1 LLRNPPNMDEHKQAT
16 TQASFETASSIK
28 LPTRVITYAWGD
40 AYMED
45 LLSLTIPALLA
56 PGNLPYLASQVS
68 CEVVMLTEERLFA
81 RVSGH
86 PAIRRLRAIC
96 PFKLIG
102 LDDLISAPDKKY
114 GMALTYALHRG
125 FADLGT
131 AMTDHWLIFLNAD
144 FVLAEGSL
152 RNLLDHLVRGE
163 RLVASPSYCV
173 VAKEVRP
180 ELLKWV
186 DPNTRAL
193 SMPPREMAKL
203 ALAHRHNTIRSKT
216 VNQSAFHIRYMDQFF
231 WLADNSTLLG
241 HQMPIAIVGLRPE
254 CYVAEPNSYWD
265 HGLMKEFCPTVEPD
279 VIGDSDDFLMIEL
292 REQDVAHDDILPGW
306 PQPVELAERM
316 ISWVTPYQ
324 RSFAR
329 YPLTLHAADVPENV
343 EEGRRML
350 AAFVNEVMS
359 HVPTNLPSHL
369 GHPQWVHHWTGF
381 AAARYQFL
389 SSRLGPLTETTE
401 PPSYLSK
408 IDKAW
413 WKLDGQQ
420 KRLHRQREEYVETM
434 NHQRDLIQKALLEE
448 KQTGKQ
454 RKEIDRE
461 FLKDLTSA
469 AVEFRSPDHD
479 CFAQISFVPDIG
491 AGLVENPAGPPA
503 ENQGFET
510 LKRYQDKY
518 SILHQKQRALEA
530 ALEAVN
536 AYYPP
541 RLHAINQELDRLK
554 GEHLLLIGKIAAPRT
569 FPFLRMRRGPSPAPT
584 TIHGGSRAGRLARRF
599 YHRLFGRWP
608 RVSRISPYWIPL
620 RHVREL
626 TDHAAARGSM
636 VTEHSGAR
644 GAQDVLYIGDR
655 SNISGMLAN
664 LPGLHAW
671 MSVAGLMTS
680 GTGGTFAQPPQFDI
694 CLCDLEFAD
703 FARFSE
709 IYAASLPFMRHG
721 GTIIGFYLNA
731 DGAPLPIHQNEIGK
745 DLQHISPARVY
756 YAGSP
761 RSAKLLRAFRS
772 TLSIPR
778 RLNVVF
784 LAKIAIRL
792 GLLAPQIW
800 ISNLVEGLASKKG
813 HSTPGAVATSIT
825 THIRLA
831 EFPWD
836 NGTVEAAKAGGLYV
850 ADEVEAPVEEDRLVA
865 PSIANPPGTTVIL
878 TFGQSNAANTGEER
892 YAAHGAV
899 HVFNIFDMRFYRAID
914 PLPGASHDGGSV
926 WGRLGDKLI
935 DAGVASSVLIVP
947 IAVGATYIRDWGPGG
962 YYHRRLLF
970 ALHRLKSAGIKID
983 MLCWHQGEAD
993 ANHTGMSAAEYSRY
1007 FRSMLRAVREKGVDA
1022 PVYVALATLC
1032 EEAPHPFQ
1040 NAAEIRRGQKNAVS
1054 IRDRILPGPDTDL
1067 IGIEHRRDG
1076 CHFSASGQELAAQ
1089 AWFKAITRG
1098 RLGRRMLWARYRL
1111 ASMFA
1116 PSSPRERDAS
1126 ATRGG

>member
-16 TQASFETASSIK
+16 AQPSFETAPSIK

-40 AYMED
+40 AYVED

-56 PGNLPYLASQVS
+56 AGNLPYLASQVS

-81 RVSGH
+81 RVSAH
-86 PAIRRLRAIC
+86 PAIERIRAIC

-102 LDDLISAPDKKY
+102 LDDLITAPDKKY

-125 FADLGT
+125 FADLGA

-173 VAKEVRP
+173 VAKETKP
-180 ELLKWV
+180 DLLKRV
-186 DPNTRAL
+186 DPKTRTL
-193 SMPPREMAKL
+193 SMTPREMAKL

-216 VNQSAFHIRYMDQFF
+216 VNQNTFHIRYMEQFY
-231 WLADNSTLLG
+231 WLLDDSTLLG
-241 HQMPIAIVGLRPE
+241 HQMPVAIVGLRPE

-265 HGLMKEFCPTVEPD
+265 HGLMREFCPTAEPD

-292 REQDVAHDDILPGW
+292 REQEVAHDDILPGW

-324 RSFAR
+324 RDFAR
-329 YPLTLHAADVPENV
+329 YPLTLHAADVPANV
-343 EEGRRML
+343 DEGRRML
-350 AAFVNEVMS
+350 SAFVNEVMS
-359 HVPTNLPSHL
+359 HVPANLPSHV

-389 SSRLGPLTETTE
+389 SSRLGPLTESTE
-401 PPSYLSK
+401 PPSHFTK
-408 IDKAW
+408 VDQVW

-420 KRLHRQREEYVETM
+420 KRLLRQRAEYIEMMDRQRELI
-434 NHQRDLIQKALLEE
+434 QREGDLIQKAIL
-448 KQTGKQ
+448 
-454 RKEIDRE
+454 KENTKELAKLDE
-461 FLKDLTSA
+461 QFLKEFTSA
-469 AVEFRSPDHD
+469 ASRAAKDKS
-479 CFAQISFVPDIG
+479 FAQLSFDRNTGSG
-491 AGLVENPAGPPA
+491 ARQEPCSSPGQA
-503 ENQGFET
+503 NQWFEI
-510 LKRYQDKY
+510 LSRYDEKY
-518 SILHQKQRALEA
+518 SGLREKEKAYKAALDD

-536 AYYPP
+536 TYYPQ
-541 RLHAINQELDRLK
+541 RIHAINLELERLG
-554 GEHLLLIGKIAAPRT
+554 GEHLLLIGKTAAPAT
-569 FPFLRMRRGPSPAPT
+569 FPFLRMRRGSSVPST
-584 TIHGGSRAGRLARRF
+584 TVRGSRAGQLARRF
-599 YHRLFGRWP
+599 YYRLFGRWP
-608 RVSRISPYWIPL
+608 RVSKLSPYWIPL
-620 RHVREL
+620 RHLREL
-626 TDHAAARGSM
+626 TEYAAERRAK
-636 VTEHSGAR
+636 
-644 GAQDVLYIGDR
+644 DVLYIGER

-664 LPGLHAW
+664 SSGLHAW
-671 MSVAGLMTS
+671 MSVAGLMTNGS
-680 GTGGTFAQPPQFDI
+680 GGTFAQPPQFDI

-709 IYAASLPFMRHG
+709 IYAASLRFMRHG
-721 GTIIGFYLNA
+721 GTIIGFHLNA

-745 DLQHISPARVY
+745 DLQQIPPARVY

-761 RSAKLLRAFRS
+761 RSAKLLRTFRS

-778 RLNVVF
+778 RLNVIF
-784 LAKIAIRL
+784 LAKIAARL
-792 GLLAPQIW
+792 GLLVPQIW
-800 ISNLVEGLASKKG
+800 IRNFVEGLGSKKR

-825 THIRLA
+825 TQIRLP

-836 NGTVEAAKAGGLYV
+836 NGTVQFAKDGGVFV
-850 ADEVEAPVEEDRLVA
+850 ADEAEAPVAEDRLVS

-878 TFGQSNAANTGEER
+878 TFGQSNAANSGEER
-892 YAAHGAV
+892 YAARGAV

-914 PLPGASHDGGSV
+914 PLPGASDSGGSV

-935 DAGVASSVLIVP
+935 DAGVAPSVLIVP
-947 IAVGATYIRDWGPGG
+947 IAFGATYITDWAPGG
-962 YYHRRLLF
+962 LFHRRLSF
-970 ALHRLKSAGIKID
+970 ALHRVKSAGIKID

-993 ANHTGMSAAEYSRY
+993 ANHTGMSADEYCRY
-1007 FRSMLRAVREKGVDA
+1007 FRSMLREVREVGVDA

-1040 NAAEIRRGQKNAVS
+1040 NRVEIRRGQRKLIS
-1054 IRDRILPGPDTDL
+1054 IRDRILPGPDTDM

-1076 CHFSASGQELAAQ
+1076 CHFAASGQQLAAQ
-1089 AWFKAITRG
+1089 AWFKAITAGPLRT
-1098 RLGRRMLWARYRL
+1098 RMVWARYRL
-1111 ASMFA
+1111 KSTFA
-1116 PSSPRERDAS
+1116 ASSPRERDAS

>member
-1 LLRNPPNMDEHKQAT
+1 LPRNPPNMHEHKQAT
-16 TQASFETASSIK
+16 TEPSLEPASSIK

-40 AYMED
+40 AYVED

-56 PGNLPYLASQVS
+56 PGNLPYLACQVS

-81 RVSGH
+81 RVSHH
-86 PAIRRLRAIC
+86 PAIERLRTIC

-102 LDDLISAPDKKY
+102 LDDLITAPDKKY

-125 FADLGT
+125 FADIGT
-131 AMTDHWLIFLNAD
+131 AMTNHWLIFLNAD

-152 RNLLDHLVRGE
+152 RTLLDHLVRGE

-173 VAKEVRP
+173 VAREVRP
-180 ELLKWV
+180 ELIKRV
-186 DPNTRAL
+186 DPNTRTL

-231 WLADNSTLLG
+231 WLLDNTTLLG

-265 HGLMKEFCPTVEPD
+265 HGLMKEFCPTAEPD

-329 YPLTLHAADVPENV
+329 YPLTLHAADVPANIED
-343 EEGRRML
+343 GRRML
-350 AAFVNEVMS
+350 SAFVNELMS
-359 HVPTNLPSHL
+359 HVPANLPSHV

-389 SSRLGPLTETTE
+389 SSRLGSLTETTE

-408 IDKAW
+408 LDKAW

-448 KQTGKQ
+448 KETAKQ

-461 FLKDLTSA
+461 FIEDITN
-469 AVEFRSPDHD
+469 AVPEFRSPNHD
-479 CFAQISFVPDIG
+479 YFAQISLAPNVG
-491 AGLVENPAGPPA
+491 TGLVEESGGQPCA
-503 ENQGFET
+503 ENQWFET
-510 LKRYQDKY
+510 LKRYEDKY
-518 SILHQKQRALEA
+518 SDLHQKQRALEA

-536 AYYPP
+536 TYYPP
-541 RLHAINQELDRLK
+541 RLHAINQELERLQ
-554 GEHLLLIGKIAAPRT
+554 GEHLLLIGKTAAPTT

-584 TIHGGSRAGRLARRF
+584 TLRGSRAGRLARRF
-599 YHRLFGRWP
+599 YYRLFGRWP
-608 RVSRISPYWIPL
+608 QVTKLSPYWIPL
-620 RHVREL
+620 HRLREL
-626 TDHAAARGSM
+626 TEYAAARR
-636 VTEHSGAR
+636 AK
-644 GAQDVLYIGDR
+644 DVLYVGDR
-655 SNISGMLAN
+655 SNVSGMLAN

-671 MSVAGLMTS
+671 MSVAGLLTN

-694 CLCDLEFAD
+694 CICDIEFAD

-709 IYAASLPFMRHG
+709 IYAASLRFMRHG

-731 DGAPLPIHQNEIGK
+731 DGSPLPIHQNEIGK
-745 DLQHISPARVY
+745 DLQHIPPARVY
-756 YAGSP
+756 YAGSL

-778 RLNVVF
+778 RLNFVF
-784 LAKIAIRL
+784 LVKIATRL
-792 GLLAPQIW
+792 SLLAPQIS
-800 ISNLVEGLASKKG
+800 INNFFEGLASRKR

-825 THIRLA
+825 THIRLP

-836 NGTVEAAKAGGLYV
+836 NGTVEFAKAGGMYV
-850 ADEVEAPVEEDRLVA
+850 ADENEAPVTEDRLVA
-865 PSIANPPGTTVIL
+865 SSIANPPGTTVIL
-878 TFGQSNAANTGEER
+878 TFGQSNAANSGEER
-892 YAAHGAV
+892 YAARGAV
-899 HVFNIFDMRFYRAID
+899 HVFNIFDMKFYRAVD
-914 PLPGASHDGGSV
+914 PLPGASHDGGSI
-926 WGRLGDKLI
+926 WGRLGDKLV
-935 DAGVASSVLIVP
+935 DAGFASSVLLVP
-947 IAVGATYIRDWGPGG
+947 IAFGATYIADWAPGG
-962 YYHRRLLF
+962 HQHRRLLF

-993 ANHTGMSAAEYSRY
+993 ANHTGMSAAAYSRY
-1007 FRSMLRAVREKGVDA
+1007 FRSMLHEVREAEVDA

-1040 NAAEIRRGQKNAVS
+1040 NRAEIRRGQKQVIS
-1054 IRDRILPGPDTDL
+1054 IAEQVLPGPDTDL

-1076 CHFSASGQELAAQ
+1076 CHFAASGQELAAQ
-1089 AWFKAITRG
+1089 AWYKAITSG
-1098 RLGRRMLWARYRL
+1098 RLRTRMVWARYRL

-1116 PSSPRERDAS
+1116 ASSPRERDTS
-1126 ATRGG
+1126 ATSGG

>member
-1 LLRNPPNMDEHKQAT
+1 MDEHKQAT
-16 TQASFETASSIK
+16 AQPSFETSSSIK

-40 AYMED
+40 AYVED

-81 RVSGH
+81 RVSQN
-86 PAIRRLRAIC
+86 PVIQRLRTIC

-102 LDDLISAPDKKY
+102 LDDLITAPDKKY

-152 RNLLDHLVRGE
+152 RNLLDHLMRGE

-173 VAKEVRP
+173 VAKEVKQ
-180 ELLKWV
+180 ELLRRV
-186 DPNTRAL
+186 DPKTSTL
-193 SMPPREMAKL
+193 SMQPREMAKL

-216 VNQSAFHIRYMDQFF
+216 VNQSAFHIRYMEQFY
-231 WLADNSTLLG
+231 WLLDDSTLLG
-241 HQMPIAIVGLRPE
+241 HQMPVAIVGLRPE

-265 HGLMKEFCPTVEPD
+265 HGLMKEFCPTAEPD
-279 VIGDSDDFLMIEL
+279 VIGDSDEFLMIEL

-329 YPLTLHAADVPENV
+329 YPLTLHAADAPANID
-343 EEGRRML
+343 EGRRML
-350 AAFVNEVMS
+350 TAFVNEIMS
-359 HVPTNLPSHL
+359 HVPPNLPSHV

-381 AAARYQFL
+381 SAARYQFL
-389 SSRLGPLTETTE
+389 SSRLGSLTETTE

-408 IDKAW
+408 GDKVW

-420 KRLHRQREEYVETM
+420 KRLHRQREEFAETM
-434 NHQRDLIQKALLEE
+434 NHQQDLIQKALLEE
-448 KQTGKQ
+448 KETAKQ

-469 AVEFRSPDHD
+469 AAELRSPNHG
-479 CFAQISFVPDIG
+479 CFAQISFDPNVG
-491 AGLVENPAGPPA
+491 AGLVEKPAAPSPA
-503 ENQGFET
+503 ENQWFET
-510 LKRYQDKY
+510 LKRYEDKY
-518 SILHQKQRALEA
+518 TNLHQKQRALEA

-536 AYYPP
+536 TYYPQ
-541 RLHAINQELDRLK
+541 RIQTINQELEKLQ
-554 GEHLLLIGKIAAPRT
+554 GEHLLLIGKTASPTT
-569 FPFLRMRRGPSPAPT
+569 FPFMRMRRGPSVPPKT
-584 TIHGGSRAGRLARRF
+584 LRGSRAGRLARRF
-599 YHRLFGRWP
+599 YYRLFGKWP
-608 RVSRISPYWIPL
+608 QVSKLSPYWFPL
-620 RHVREL
+620 RHLREL
-626 TDHAAARGSM
+626 TEYAAARR
-636 VTEHSGAR
+636 AK
-644 GAQDVLYIGDR
+644 DVLYIGER
-655 SNISGMLAN
+655 SNVSGMLAN

-671 MSVAGLMTS
+671 MSVAGLMTN
-680 GTGGTFAQPPQFDI
+680 GTGGTFAQPPQFDV

-709 IYAASLPFMRHG
+709 IYAASLRFMRPG
-721 GTIIGFYLNA
+721 GTIIGFHLNA

-745 DLQHISPARVY
+745 DLQHIPQARVY

-761 RSAKLLRAFRS
+761 RTAKLLRAFRS

-784 LAKIAIRL
+784 LARIATRL
-792 GLLAPQIW
+792 GLLTPQIW
-800 ISNLVEGLASKKG
+800 ASNFLEGLASKKRQ
-813 HSTPGAVATSIT
+813 SAPGAVATSIT
-825 THIRLA
+825 TQVRLPEFA
-831 EFPWD
+831 ED
-836 NGTVEAAKAGGLYV
+836 NGTVEFARAGGMYV
-850 ADEVEAPVEEDRLVA
+850 ADENEAPVAEDRVVA
-865 PSIANPPGTTVIL
+865 SSIANPPGTTVIL
-878 TFGQSNAANTGEER
+878 TFGQSNAANSGEER
-892 YAAHGAV
+892 YAARGAV
-899 HVFNIFDMRFYRAID
+899 HVFNMFDMRFYRAVD
-914 PLPGASHDGGSV
+914 PLPGASDRRGSV

-935 DAGVASSVLIVP
+935 DAGVVSSVLIVP
-947 IAVGATYIRDWGPGG
+947 VAFGATYIADWAPGG
-962 YYHRRLLF
+962 HQHRRLLF

-993 ANHTGMSAAEYSRY
+993 ANHTGMSAAAYSRY
-1007 FRSMLRAVREKGVDA
+1007 FRSMLHEVREAGVDA

-1040 NAAEIRRGQKNAVS
+1040 NSAEIRRGQKQVIS
-1054 IRDRILPGPDTDL
+1054 IADQVLPGPDTDL

-1076 CHFSASGQELAAQ
+1076 CHFAASGQELAAQ
-1089 AWFKAITRG
+1089 AWFKAITSG
-1098 RLGRRMLWARYRL
+1098 RLRTRMVWARYRL

-1116 PSSPRERDAS
+1116 ASSPRERDTS
-1126 ATRGG
+1126 ATSGG

>member
-1 LLRNPPNMDEHKQAT
+1 MDEHKQAT
-16 TQASFETASSIK
+16 TQPSFESPSSIK
-28 LPTRVITYAWGD
+28 LPARVITYAWGD
-40 AYMED
+40 AYVED

-56 PGNLPYLASQVS
+56 PGNLPYLASQVP

-81 RVSGH
+81 RVSDH
-86 PAIRRLRAIC
+86 PAIERIRTIC

-102 LDDLISAPDKKY
+102 LDDLITAPDKKY

-125 FADLGT
+125 FADLGA

-152 RNLLDHLVRGE
+152 RTLLDHLVRGE

-173 VAKEVRP
+173 VAKEAKP
-180 ELLKWV
+180 ELLKRV
-186 DPNTRAL
+186 DPKTRTL
-193 SMPPREMAKL
+193 SMLPRDMAKL

-216 VNQSAFHIRYMDQFF
+216 VNQSAFHIRYMEQFY
-231 WLADNSTLLG
+231 WLLDDSTLLG
-241 HQMPIAIVGLRPE
+241 HQMPVAIVGLRPE
-254 CYVAEPNSYWD
+254 SYVAEPNSYWD

-329 YPLTLHAADVPENV
+329 YPLTLHAYDVPENI

-350 AAFVNEVMS
+350 TAFVNEVMS

-389 SSRLGPLTETTE
+389 SSRLGTLTETTE
-401 PPSYLSK
+401 PPSYLSEV
-408 IDKAW
+408 DKVW

-420 KRLHRQREEYVETM
+420 KRLHRQREEFVETM

-448 KQTGKQ
+448 KETAKQ
-454 RKEIDRE
+454 RNEIDRE
-461 FLKDLTSA
+461 FLKDLTSD
-469 AVEFRSPDHD
+469 AVEFPSPNHG
-479 CFAQISFVPDIG
+479 CFAEISFAPNISAKLAEKS
-491 AGLVENPAGPPA
+491 AGPPPA
-503 ENQGFET
+503 ENQWFET
-510 LKRYQDKY
+510 LKRYEHKY
-518 SILHQKQRALEA
+518 SNLHQKQRALEA

-536 AYYPP
+536 TYYPQ
-541 RLHAINQELDRLK
+541 RLHAINLELERLR
-554 GEHLLLIGKIAAPRT
+554 GEHLLLIGKTASPAT
-569 FPFLRMRRGPSPAPT
+569 FPFMRMRRGPSVPPT
-584 TIHGGSRAGRLARRF
+584 TLRGSRVGRLARRF
-599 YHRLFGRWP
+599 YYRLFGRWP
-608 RVSRISPYWIPL
+608 QVTNLSPYWIPL
-620 RHVREL
+620 RQLREL
-626 TDHAAARGSM
+626 TGYAAARR
-636 VTEHSGAR
+636 AK
-644 GAQDVLYIGDR
+644 DVLYIGER
-655 SNISGMLAN
+655 SNVSGMLAN

-671 MSVAGLMTS
+671 MSVAGLMTN
-680 GTGGTFAQPPQFDI
+680 GTGGAFAQPPQFDI

-709 IYAASLPFMRHG
+709 IYAASLRFVRHG
-721 GTIIGFYLNA
+721 GTIIGFHLNA
-731 DGAPLPIHQNEIGK
+731 DGAPLPIHQNEIGI
-745 DLQHISPARVY
+745 DLQHVPPARVY

-761 RSAKLLRAFRS
+761 RSAKLLRALRS

-784 LAKIAIRL
+784 LTKIATRL

-800 ISNLVEGLASKKG
+800 ISNFVEDLASKRR
-813 HSTPGAVATSIT
+813 HSTPGAVVTSIT
-825 THIRLA
+825 TQIRLP

-836 NGTVEAAKAGGLYV
+836 DGTVEFAKAGGMYV
-850 ADEVEAPVEEDRLVA
+850 ADEVEAPVAEDRLVA

-878 TFGQSNAANTGEER
+878 TFGQSNAANSGEER
-892 YAAHGAV
+892 YAARGQV

-935 DAGVASSVLIVP
+935 DAGVAPSVLFVP
-947 IAVGATYIRDWGPGG
+947 IAFGATYVQDWAPGG
-962 YYHRRLLF
+962 PHHRRLLF
-970 ALHRLKSAGIKID
+970 ALHRLKSARIKID

-993 ANHTGMSAAEYSRY
+993 ANHTSMSADEYCGY
-1007 FRSMLRAVREKGVDA
+1007 FRSMLREVREAGVDA

-1040 NAAEIRRGQKNAVS
+1040 NRAEIRRGQRKLIS
-1054 IRDRILPGPDTDL
+1054 IRDRILPGPDTDV

-1076 CHFSASGQELAAQ
+1076 CHFAASGQQLAAQ
-1089 AWFKAITRG
+1089 AWFKAITAG
-1098 RLGRRMLWARYRL
+1098 RLRTRMVWARYRL
-1111 ASMFA
+1111 KSTFA
-1116 PSSPRERDAS
+1116 ATSPRERDAS
-1126 ATRGG
+1126 ATHGG